1 MSTKSVACLGG
12 GPAGL
17 FFARLVR
24 LMDPSWNVTVYER
37 NHADA
42 TVGFGI
48 GLGDRAMANLA
59 DVDPDTHRRLAAVGV
74 PGHGMELRHRGTTI
88 RWGEQGG
95 TAIARQALLT
105 TLREQA
111 ADVGAR
117 IVFNRRMRLA
127 ELESATVVVGADGV
141 HSGTRAA
148 LREQFDVREGSGSA
162 MYIWLG
168 VNLDLDAMTFSF
180 VENEHGSWA
189 AHAYPYAP
197 GLATFL
203 VETDE
208 RSWRN
213 AGLDGFDA
221 AAAAPGASDEVSRRY
236 LEQVFGADLGGERLQ
251 VNNSRWARFRNI
263 RCGRWSAGNVVLI
276 GDAAHTAHFSVG
288 SGTTLAMDDAI
299 TLATELVSQPGTEL
313 AFRRFEEQRRP
324 IVERLQ
330 MRAEASQLWWE
341 TMGQRLDCDAA
352 DLAFHYLTR
361 TGALSFDRVR
371 VAFPDFARTVRAG
384 FDEAVAATTGA
395 GDRTDDPLCSPV
407 RVRDD
412 ILPSRLVVTKPPLL
426 VDPAR
431 DRDAKLTFFG
441 GLALCGAAAVIADLS
456 DAETEFD
463 AASWRE
469 VNQRVSALTPA
480 VLGVRIAADDQA
492 AHDKAVEAE
501 FRLVEFDLSGSS
513 ADPDSLRR
521 LADAIRV
528 LRKDSALLRLVAVDL
543 GWPRTMPY
551 RTGAEAL
558 VDGLEHLAGAGLDIV
573 RLQAA
578 APEATAQIATVQ
590 LAEQVRRATGLRV
603 LVGGS
608 AFTGEQLRTEVVA
621 GRIDL
626 AECWPAPLPRLRT
639 AEASPRPPSPH

>member
-1 MSTKSVACLGG
+1 MSTKSMACLGG

-24 LMDPSWNVTVYER
+24 LMDPTWDVTVYER
-37 NHADA
+37 NPADA

-48 GLGDRAMANLA
+48 GLGDRTMANLA
-59 DVDPDTHRRLAAVGV
+59 EVDPGTHRRLAAAGV

-111 ADVGAR
+111 ADAGAR
-117 IVFNRRMRLA
+117 IVFDRRMRLA
-127 ELESATVVVGADGV
+127 EVESATVVVGADGA
-141 HSGTRAA
+141 HSGTRGA
-148 LREQFDVREGSGSA
+148 LAGRFDVREGSGSA

-168 VNLDLDAMTFSF
+168 ANLDLDAMTFSF

-213 AGLDGFDA
+213 AGLDAFDA
-221 AAAAPGASDEVSRRY
+221 AAAAPGASDEASRRY
-236 LEQVFGADLGGERLQ
+236 LEQVFAADLGGARLQ
-251 VNNSRWARFRNI
+251 ANNSRWARFRTI

-299 TLATELVSQPGTEL
+299 TLATELTSQPRPEA
-313 AFRRFEEQRRP
+313 AFQRYEERRRP

-330 MRAEASQLWWE
+330 MRADASRLWWE
-341 TMGQRLDCDAA
+341 TMSQRLDRDAA

-371 VAFPDFARTVRAG
+371 VAFPDLARTVRAG
-384 FDEAVAATTGA
+384 FDDAVAAATGIA
-395 GDRTDDPLCSPV
+395 DRADDPLCSPV

-412 ILPSRLVVTKPPLL
+412 VLPSRLVVTRPPLR
-426 VDPAR
+426 VGPER
-431 DRDAKLTFFG
+431 DGDAKLTFFG
-441 GLALCGAAAVIADLS
+441 GLALCGAAAVIADLTGP
-456 DAETEFD
+456 ETEFD
-463 AASWRE
+463 AGTWRE
-469 VNQRVSALTPA
+469 VNGRVSALTPA
-480 VLGVRIAADDQA
+480 MLGVRIAAGDQA
-492 AHDKAVEAE
+492 AHDKAVAAG
-501 FRLVEFDLSGSS
+501 FRLIEFDLSGSPA
-513 ADPDSLRR
+513 ADPGSLRR
-521 LADAIRV
+521 LADAVRV
-528 LRKDSALLRLVAVDL
+528 LRKDSALLRLVALDL
-543 GWPRTMPY
+543 GRPRTTPY
-551 RTGAEAL
+551 RAGVEAL
-558 VDGLEHLAGAGLDIV
+558 LDGLAHLAGAGLDIV

-578 APEATAQIATVQ
+578 APEATEQIATMQ

-608 AFTGEQLRTEVVA
+608 AFSGEQLRTEVLA

-626 AECWPAPLPRLRT
+626 AESWPAPLPRLGT
-639 AEASPRPPSPH
+639 L

>member
-24 LMDPSWNVTVYER
+24 LMDPSWDVTVYER
-37 NHADA
+37 NPADA
-42 TVGFGI
+42 TIGFGI
-48 GLGDRAMANLA
+48 GLGDRTMANLA
-59 DVDPDTHRRLAAVGV
+59 EVDPGTHHRLAAAGV

-111 ADVGAR
+111 ADAGAR
-117 IVFNRRMRLA
+117 IVFDRRMRLA
-127 ELESATVVVGADGV
+127 EVGSATVVVGADGV
-141 HSGTRAA
+141 HSGTRGA
-148 LREQFDVREGSGSA
+148 LADRFDVREGSGSA

-168 VNLDLDAMTFSF
+168 ANLDLDAMTFSF

-221 AAAAPGASDEVSRRY
+221 SAAAPGASDEVSRRY
-236 LEQVFGADLGGERLQ
+236 LERVFAADLGGERLQ
-251 VNNSRWARFRNI
+251 ANNSRWARFRNI

-299 TLATELVSQPGTEL
+299 TLATELTSQPRPES
-313 AFRRFEEQRRP
+313 AFQRYEERRRP

-341 TMGQRLDCDAA
+341 TMSRRLDRDAA
-352 DLAFHYLTR
+352 DLAFDYLTR

-371 VAFPDFARTVRAG
+371 AAFPDFARTVRAG
-384 FDEAVAATTGA
+384 FDDAVAAATGA
-395 GDRTDDPLCSPV
+395 GGRADDPLCSPV

-412 ILPSRLVVTKPPLL
+412 VLPSRLVVTKPPLQ
-426 VDPAR
+426 VGPDR
-431 DRDAKLTFFG
+431 DRDAKLTLFG
-441 GLALCGAAAVIADLS
+441 GLALCGAAAVIADLTG
-456 DAETEFD
+456 AEFD
-463 AASWRE
+463 ADSWRDI
-469 VNQRVSALTPA
+469 NQRVSALTPA
-480 VLGVRIAADDQA
+480 MLGVRIAADDQP
-492 AHDKAVEAE
+492 AHAKAVEAE
-501 FRLVEFDLSGSS
+501 FRLVEFDLSASS
-513 ADPDSLRR
+513 TDLNSLRR
-521 LADAIRV
+521 LTDAIRV
-528 LRKDSALLRLVAVDL
+528 LRKDSASLRLVAVDL
-543 GWPRTMPY
+543 GWPQTTPY

-573 RLQAA
+573 RLQPAG
-578 APEATAQIATVQ
+578 PDATARLATVQ

-603 LVGGS
+603 LVGGP
-608 AFTGEQLRTEVVA
+608 AFTAEQLRTEVVA
-621 GRIDL
+621 SRIDL
-626 AECWPAPLPRLRT
+626 AESWPAPLPSPAPLRH
-639 AEASPRPPSPH
+639 RPSTGTDPLD

>member
-1 MSTKSVACLGG
+1 MACLGG

-24 LMDPSWNVTVYER
+24 LMDPSWDVTVYEQ
-37 NHADA
+37 HPADA

-48 GLGDRAMANLA
+48 GLGDRTMANLA
-59 DVDPDTHRRLAAVGV
+59 EVDPDTHRRLAAAGV

-111 ADVGAR
+111 ADAGAR
-117 IVFNRRMRLA
+117 IVFNRRAHLA
-127 ELESATVVVGADGV
+127 ELRSATVVVAADGV
-141 HSGTRAA
+141 HSDTRAA
-148 LREQFDVREGSGSA
+148 LQEQLDVDEGSGSA

-168 VNLDLDAMTFSF
+168 ADLDLDAMTFSF

-208 RSWRN
+208 RTWRN
-213 AGLDGFDA
+213 AGLDGFDT
-221 AAAAPGASDEVSRRY
+221 AAAAPGTSDEASRRY
-236 LEQVFGADLGGERLQ
+236 LEQAFGADLGGARLQ
-251 VNNSRWARFRNI
+251 ANNSRWARFRNI

-299 TLATELVSQPGTEL
+299 TLAAELTTQPHTGL
-313 AFRRFEEQRRP
+313 AFERFEERRRP

-341 TMGQRLDCDAA
+341 TMGGRLDCDAA

-371 VAFPDFARTVRAG
+371 AFFPDFARTVRAG
-384 FDEAVAATTGA
+384 FDDAVAATTGV
-395 GDRTDDPLCSPV
+395 GDRTDDPLCSPI

-412 ILPSRLVVTKPPLL
+412 VLPSRLVVTKPPLR

-431 DRDAKLTFFG
+431 DHDAKLTFFG
-441 GLALCGAAAVIADLS
+441 GLALCGAAAVIADLT
-456 DAETEFD
+456 ATKFD
-463 AASWRE
+463 AGSWRE
-469 VNQRVSALTPA
+469 INRRVSALTPA
-480 VLGVRIAADDQA
+480 MLGVRIAADDQA
-492 AHDKAVEAE
+492 AHDRAVEAE
-501 FRLVEFDLSGSS
+501 FRLIEFDLSASS
-513 ADPDSLRR
+513 TDLDSLRR
-521 LADAIRV
+521 LADTVSV
-528 LRKDSALLRLVAVDL
+528 LRKDSAHLRLVAVDL
-543 GWPRTMPY
+543 GWPRTTPY
-551 RTGAEAL
+551 RTGADAL
-558 VDGLEHLAGAGLDIV
+558 VDALEHLADAGLDIV
-573 RLQAA
+573 RLQPA
-578 APEATAQIATVQ
+578 APDATAQLATVQ
-590 LAEQVRRATGLRV
+590 LAEQVRRATSLRM
-603 LVGGS
+603 LVGGPL
-608 AFTGEQLRTEVVA
+608 FTGEQLRTEIVA
-621 GRIDL
+621 NRIDL
-626 AECWPAPLPRLRT
+626 AESWPTPLPRLHT
-639 AEASPRPPSPH
+639 ADTPPR